1 MKLPKK
7 IISCGVAASLII
19 SVFAVK
25 GIQESKSGDTR
36 FTLPD
41 TTVLESETNRHT
53 MYASSAKT
61 AEKLGTEGYEL
72 KLRNNRLQIWFRE
85 KTHAI
90 RVEDLKN
97 GHIWGTLESDK
108 PEGMNAKWSAMGNSV
123 CTIDYF
129 NEALS
134 ESRIS
139 ISDRSAETEYSWNND
154 SVNCKVWFPNIEI
167 GFSFTLT
174 LLEDGFKIE
183 LDKGSLTETGDCKIK
198 SLYFLPFLGSVR
210 ERK

>member
-19 SVFAVK
+19 SVFAAK
-25 GIQESKSGDTR
+25 GIPESKSGDTR

-41 TTVLESETNRHT
+41 TTMLESETNRHT
-53 MYASSAKT
+53 MYASPTKT
-61 AEKLGTEGYEL
+61 AEKIGTEGYEL

-139 ISDRSAETEYSWNND
+139 ISDRSAEKPSDKSAYLGPYTCP
-154 SVNCKVWFPNIEI
+154 VFPAHILHR
-167 GFSFTLT
+167 SASRQTQQRY
-174 LLEDGFKIE
+174 
-183 LDKGSLTETGDCKIK
+183 DCI
-198 SLYFLPFLGSVR
+198 
-210 ERK
+210 